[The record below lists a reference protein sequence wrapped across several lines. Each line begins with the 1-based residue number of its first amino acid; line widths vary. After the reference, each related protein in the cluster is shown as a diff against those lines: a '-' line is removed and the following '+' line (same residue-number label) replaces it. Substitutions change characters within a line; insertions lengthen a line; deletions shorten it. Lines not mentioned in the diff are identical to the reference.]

1 MEQNSFNNFDD
12 PNNPNNLISIIAQL
26 QNEIENLKA
35 MSSEENKVE
44 VLRGISKLETMMLG
58 LQRINSSL
66 SYLTIDETYKNFYD
80 WRVKPSIDMITL
92 LASAASNISNVATQH
107 SNNVY
112 AKKHEVK
119 RALKVSEELLD
130 RVEKG
135 IEIFDS
141 EVENWLSG
149 NLLNGK
155 NRIMNM
161 RDK

>member
-1 MEQNSFNNFDD
+1 MEQSSFNNFDD
-12 PNNPNNLISIIAQL
+12 PNNPNSLINIIVQL
-26 QNEIENLKA
+26 EREIENLKE
-35 MSSEENKVE
+35 MSSEGNKVE
-44 VLRGISKLETMMLG
+44 ILGGINKLETMMLG

-80 WRVKPSIDMITL
+80 WRVKPSIDVITL
-92 LASAASNISNVATQH
+92 LASSASNISNVATQY

-119 RALKVSEELLD
+119 RALKISAEILD

-141 EVENWLSG
+141 EVENWLNG

-155 NRIMNM
+155 NRIMGM